1 MVDLEISGN
10 TCVYCGGPGPFTD
23 EHMFPAGLGGDDK
36 NFMLSDL
43 VCGVCN
49 TEVFSPLEAEF
60 LRRSPVALARLA
72 FQEAGRNRGAKTR
85 APQMHTDVT
94 EIYDPNS
101 PLIFEAELLPKV
113 SGARILP
120 QILFHD
126 LPNVGLTGSTDPEIR
141 KFIGTL
147 TKAFSGDSVLVIF
160 KDTSQDDPTFVET
173 TYSWDGSNYEKSSES
188 HLDRPSKAS
197 KNAVWLAFRSKDPN
211 PSEKH
216 KWSPRLFQRP
226 DGHLSLRIESDYP
239 IEELLAATRIIL
251 PSFASQTLPESEQ
264 FSGYTARVGMH
275 TKVGVDV
282 RVQAKIGMNF
292 ALFVYGD
299 DYLREPAFDG
309 VKKFI
314 LSGEEGEVGLLP
326 LEISD
331 KAIDL
336 SLLPKGMHF
345 MALMPKEDALLGRY
359 LMLVLKLYGGPVQ
372 VMTLGRN
379 LPRPPLYGA
388 FKCGIDYEN
397 HTIKIEREI

>member
-36 NFMLSDL
+36 NFLLRDL

-49 TEVFSPLEAEF
+49 TEVFSPLESEF

-126 LPNVGLTGSTDPEIR
+126 LPNVGLTASSESEIR
-141 KFIGTL
+141 IFL
-147 TKAFSGDSVLVIF
+147 ESLSKAFAGTSVLVIY
-160 KDTSQDDPTFVET
+160 KDTSQDDPIYVET
-173 TYSWDGSNYEKSSES
+173 SYLWDGSNYEKSSES
-188 HLDRPSKAS
+188 HLERPSKAS
-197 KNAVWLAFRSKDPN
+197 KNAVWLAFRRSDPN
-211 PSEKH
+211 PSANH

-226 DGHLSLRIESDYP
+226 DGHLSLRIESEQP
-239 IEELLAATRIIL
+239 IEEFLAATRIIL
-251 PSFASQTLPESEQ
+251 PSFASQTLPETEQ
-264 FSGYTARVGMH
+264 FSGYTARVGML
-275 TKVGVDV
+275 TKVGADI
-282 RVQAKIGMNF
+282 RILAKIGMNF

-299 DYLREPAFDG
+299 DYLRNPAFDG

-326 LEISD
+326 LEVSD

-345 MALMPKEDALLGRY
+345 MALMPKEDDLLGRF
-359 LMLVLKLYGGPVQ
+359 LMLVFKLYGGPVQ

-379 LPRPPLYGA
+379 LPRPPTSPR
-388 FKCGIDYEN
+388 FQ
-397 HTIKIEREI
+397 